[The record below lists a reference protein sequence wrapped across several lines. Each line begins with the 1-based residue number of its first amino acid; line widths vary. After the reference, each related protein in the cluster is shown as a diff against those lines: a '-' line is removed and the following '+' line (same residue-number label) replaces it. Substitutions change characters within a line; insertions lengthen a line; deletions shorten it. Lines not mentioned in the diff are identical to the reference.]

1 MVSNQHCKPPGLSRR
16 HTSRALQSIRRLPIA
31 QLLLRSHF
39 FLAALTITLCVTLS
53 ATAYAD
59 IPAPPLKRLPGPE
72 KAKALAA
79 LAALIIL
86 GFSAVLL
93 TWLGARITQRYR
105 QSAPY
110 FRPTPRPTEHD
121 WSRKSI
127 TPPEDTPN

>member
-1 MVSNQHCKPPGLSRR
+1 MVKLTTKVCTSGPQFATRVFVYSFVAIALCLLS
-16 HTSRALQSIRRLPIA
+16 HAS
-31 QLLLRSHF
+31 
-39 FLAALTITLCVTLS
+39 
-53 ATAYAD
+53 AYAD
-59 IPAPPLKRLPGPE
+59 MPAPPLKRLPGPE

-121 WSRKSI
+121 WSRKPI